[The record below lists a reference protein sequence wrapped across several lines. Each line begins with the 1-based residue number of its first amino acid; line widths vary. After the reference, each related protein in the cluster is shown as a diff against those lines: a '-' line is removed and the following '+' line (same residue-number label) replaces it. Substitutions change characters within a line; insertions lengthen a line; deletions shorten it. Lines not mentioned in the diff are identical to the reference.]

1 MTTLLDKRLA
11 RLAQAHTPPAE
22 QRERQWFAV
31 RGYGEGD
38 VGDFLI
44 SCGHDVR
51 DGDVIRQIVSP
62 IPGGGGPL
70 VEPYVD
76 ITAEMRARNAR

>member
-1 MTTLLDKRLA
+1 MPTLLDKRLA
-11 RLAQAHTPPAE
+11 RLEQAHTPPAE

-62 IPGGGGPL
+62 IPGVGGPL
-70 VEPYVD
+70 VS
-76 ITAEMRARNAR
+76 RS